1 MNMAAPKP
9 RRVASNLER
18 VLASN
23 ALAVTAEIAPN
34 ASGSPEQVRSH
45 ARALRTFVDACNVTD
60 NQRAQVKISS
70 LAAAALLLKE
80 GLEPVMQL
88 VTRDRNRIAL
98 QSDLLGAHALGVRNV
113 LCLSG
118 DDPRSGNEPDATPVY
133 EFTTERLLAA
143 AKKMR
148 DSAVLAGGAP
158 VEDPPNFLLGAT
170 ASPSAAELEE
180 AVVNVRGKVDAGADF
195 IQTQA
200 VYDLDAFEEWMRLVR
215 KEWLHEKVSILAGV
229 LPIKSVKMARFLDEK
244 VPGIS
249 VPRFVME
256 RMTKSGD
263 AKAEGIR
270 IALETIER
278 LREIDGIRGVHIMA
292 VGWEDVVP
300 TIVQKAGL
308 HPRPI

>member
-1 MNMAAPKP
+1 MAAPKP

-70 LAAAALLLKE
+70 LAAAALLLQE

-148 DSAVLAGGAP
+148 DSAVLSGGAP
-158 VEDPPNFLLGAT
+158 VEGPPNFLLGAT
-170 ASPSAAELEE
+170 ASPSTGALEE

-200 VYDLDAFEEWMRLVR
+200 TYDLEVFEEWMRLVR
-215 KEWLHEKVSILAGV
+215 KEWLHEKVHILAGI

-249 VPRFVME
+249 IPQSVME
-256 RMTKSGD
+256 RLTKASD
-263 AKAEGIR
+263 AKSEGIR
-270 IALETIER
+270 IALDAIES
-278 LREIDGIRGVHIMA
+278 LRRIDGVRGVHLMA
-292 VGWEDVVP
+292 VDWEDVVP

-308 HPRPI
+308 YPRPI

>member
-1 MNMAAPKP
+1 MAAPKP

-70 LAAAALLLKE
+70 LAAAVLLLQE

-148 DSAVLAGGAP
+148 DSAVLSGGAP
-158 VEDPPNFLLGAT
+158 VEGPPNFLLGAT
-170 ASPSAAELEE
+170 ASPSTGALEE

-200 VYDLDAFEEWMRLVR
+200 TYDLEVFEEWMRLVR
-215 KEWLHEKVSILAGV
+215 KEWLHEKVHILAGI

-249 VPRFVME
+249 IPQSVME
-256 RMTKSGD
+256 RLTKASD
-263 AKAEGIR
+263 AKSEGIR
-270 IALETIER
+270 IALDAIES
-278 LREIDGIRGVHIMA
+278 LRRIDGVRGVHLMA
-292 VGWEDVVP
+292 VDWEDVVP

-308 HPRPI
+308 YPRPI